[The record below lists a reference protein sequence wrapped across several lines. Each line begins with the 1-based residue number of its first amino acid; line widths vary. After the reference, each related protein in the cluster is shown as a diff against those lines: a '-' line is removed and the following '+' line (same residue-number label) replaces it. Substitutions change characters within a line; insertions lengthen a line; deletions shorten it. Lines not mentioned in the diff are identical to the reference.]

1 MKTIER
7 CSKNIRIW
15 MLTDK
20 LKLNE
25 DKNKFVVI
33 GTHNQLGKVYI
44 GELSVGD
51 SKIIPVSTAK
61 NLGVWLDSHLKLDTD
76 PTCRF

>member
-20 LKLNE
+20 LKLSE

>member
-1 MKTIER
+1 
-7 CSKNIRIW
+7 

-51 SKIIPVSTAK
+51 SEIIPVSTTRI
-61 NLGVWLDSHLKLDTD
+61 LG
-76 PTCRF
+76 FG

>member
-15 MLTDK
+15 ILTDK
-20 LKLNE
+20 LKLKE
-25 DKNKFVVI
+25 KLFLKNKFVVI
-33 GTHNQLGKVYI
+33 GTQNQLDKVYI

-51 SKIIPVSTAK
+51 SKIIPVSTERIF
-61 NLGVWLDSHLKLDTD
+61 G
-76 PTCRF
+76 FG

>member
-1 MKTIER
+1 
-7 CSKNIRIW
+7 

-61 NLGVWLDSHLKLDTD
+61 NLGVWLDSYLKLDTD

>member
-1 MKTIER
+1 M
-7 CSKNIRIW
+7 
-15 MLTDK
+15 
-20 LKLNE
+20 
-25 DKNKFVVI
+25 
-33 GTHNQLGKVYI
+33 YI

>member
-15 MLTDK
+15 ILTDK
-20 LKLNE
+20 LKLKE
-25 DKNKFVVI
+25 KLFLKNKFVVI
-33 GTHNQLGKVYI
+33 GRQNQLGKVYI

-51 SKIIPVSTAK
+51 SKIIPVSTARIF
-61 NLGVWLDSHLKLDTD
+61 G
-76 PTCRF
+76 FG

>member
-1 MKTIER
+1 
-7 CSKNIRIW
+7 
-15 MLTDK
+15 MLTEK

-51 SKIIPVSTAK
+51 SKIIPVSTTRI
-61 NLGVWLDSHLKLDTD
+61 LG
-76 PTCRF
+76 FG

>member
-7 CSKNIRIW
+7 CSKNIRIR

-51 SKIIPVSTAK
+51 SKIIPVSTTRI
-61 NLGVWLDSHLKLDTD
+61 LG
-76 PTCRF
+76 FG

>member
-1 MKTIER
+1 MEQDAKKTIER
-7 CSKNIRIW
+7 CSKNIRIG

-33 GTHNQLGKVYI
+33 GTHNQFGKVYI

-51 SKIIPVSTAK
+51 SKIIPVSITRI
-61 NLGVWLDSHLKLDTD
+61 LG
-76 PTCRF
+76 FG

>member
-7 CSKNIRIW
+7 CSKNIRIG

-33 GTHNQLGKVYI
+33 GTHNQFGKVYI

-51 SKIIPVSTAK
+51 SKIIPVSITRI
-61 NLGVWLDSHLKLDTD
+61 LG
-76 PTCRF
+76 FG